1 MRVLL
6 HLTHIERGS
15 GLHDLSSVSLQPNTF
30 QLTIIYDASSW
41 MTFLVFGYEKTGW
54 DSFLTVRS
62 NTVGYYVTQYGID
75 KKAVPWV
82 SGKEASF
89 TLADLKGNTS
99 TLM

>member
-1 MRVLL
+1 
-6 HLTHIERGS
+6 
-15 GLHDLSSVSLQPNTF
+15 
-30 QLTIIYDASSW
+30 

-99 TLM
+99 MLI